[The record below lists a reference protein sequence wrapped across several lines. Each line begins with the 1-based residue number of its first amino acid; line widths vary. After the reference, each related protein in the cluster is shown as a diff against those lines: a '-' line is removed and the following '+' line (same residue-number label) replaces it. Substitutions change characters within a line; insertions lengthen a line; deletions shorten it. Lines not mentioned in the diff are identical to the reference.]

1 LVSRLFSRAT
11 LGHSAC
17 LYIALVVY
25 YCIAVRNFR
34 IAEHNPRKEIMRPLL
49 LQLALLLAATCCSSA
64 GLVKSESKR
73 ELLRK
78 LAKGES
84 YAAVGDAK
92 FLNLVRASPRDYEV
106 FVLFTASPAQYRCTA
121 CHSAEAN
128 FKLAASSYN
137 AARQA
142 KAPSVLAAREAVFLV
157 GDMPGMRGTVQKLQV
172 SVLLHTNAVH
182 SMIACHLCYKRSNIA
197 HCMKACEC
205 MPACSL

>member
-1 LVSRLFSRAT
+1 
-11 LGHSAC
+11 
-17 LYIALVVY
+17 
-25 YCIAVRNFR
+25 VRNFR
-34 IAEHNPRKEIMRPLL
+34 IAERNPREEIMRPLL

-84 YAAVGDAK
+84 YAALGDAK
-92 FLNLVRASPRDYEV
+92 FANLVHEGPRAYEV
-106 FVLFTASPAQYRCTA
+106 FMLFTASPAQYRCTA
-121 CHSAEAN
+121 CYSAEVN

-142 KAPSVLAAREAVFLV
+142 KATSVLAAREAVFLV

-172 SVLLHTNAVH
+172 SVLLHTDAVH
-182 SMIACHLCYKRSNIA
+182 NMIPCQLCYARYTIA
-197 HCMKACEC
+197 HCMKACAC
-205 MPACSL
+205 MPDCSL